1 MPEPTS
7 SSIGGG
13 AILAA
18 GAVTITGSILGM
30 QYDALLVGLFGG
42 LVSLMFLPAMP
53 PFKVAGTLFTAS
65 VFGAI
70 GSPLAP
76 AVAAKY
82 ADFLVQAG
90 PTPLRLFAALAIG
103 LFVQFLI
110 GAVIK
115 RLAKEGGAA

>member
-13 AILAA
+13 ALIAA

-30 QYDALLVGLFGG
+30 QYDALLLGLFGG
-42 LVSLMFLPAMP
+42 LVSLMFLPAMTP
-53 PFKVAGTLFTAS
+53 YKVAGTLFTAS
-65 VFGAI
+65 VFGAM
-70 GSPLAP
+70 GSPFAP
-76 AVAAKY
+76 AAAAQY
-82 ADFLVQAG
+82 AQFLLQPG

-103 LFVQFLI
+103 LFVQFVI